1 MLLNP
6 VEQLKKLK
14 ERAKHAISKD
24 GKIVMIP
31 KDVFKFACSNEA
43 FHGKMRETVVFRA
56 GLVQNGKVI
65 KRAVDEYTCSC
76 GITYLHEK

>member
-6 VEQLKKLK
+6 VEQLKRLK

-31 KDVFKFACSNEA
+31 KDVFKFACLNEA
-43 FHGKMRETVVFRA
+43 FHGKMKETVVFRA
-56 GLVQNGKVI
+56 GLIQAGKVI

-76 GITYLHEK
+76 GIIYRQES